1 MWIECRLEMIFWL
14 FKNFVEIKVNSVSN
28 GTNVNLEI
36 HLHANYNDLLI
47 IWYVKNLDKSLNGLS
62 IILVFHDVKLD
73 LIMIYFMTYT
83 ISKVCRFVKI
93 F

>member
-47 IWYVKNLDKSLNGLS
+47 IWYVKNLNKSLNGLS
-62 IILVFHDVKLD
+62 IILVFHGREIGSNHDLLYDVYYLKSL
-73 LIMIYFMTYT
+73 
-83 ISKVCRFVKI
+83 
-93 F
+93 